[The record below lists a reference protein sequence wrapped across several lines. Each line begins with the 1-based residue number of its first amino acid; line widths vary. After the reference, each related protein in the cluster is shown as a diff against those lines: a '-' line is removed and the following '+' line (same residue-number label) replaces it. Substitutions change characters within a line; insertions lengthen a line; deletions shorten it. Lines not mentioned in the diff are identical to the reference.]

1 MIVNIYE
8 AKTEALLFMCRE
20 IILFYRDKDTNSF
33 NISANIK
40 KYIYQE
46 IETILKGI
54 NAIIQPKQYY
64 IQNQKFVRMRYII
77 QYVNFLEQQLS
88 IMLKKNEVFNPSILV
103 VSLLTTWFK
112 EFEIVDNKVY
122 VFFKI
127 YPYWEFFDKIF
138 IEIKDKRFKQ
148 ISYKMLD
155 ISERLLLKY
164 KNK

>member
-64 IQNQKFVRMRYII
+64 IQNQKFVRIRYII

-88 IMLKKNEVFNPSILV
+88 KMLKKNEVFNPSILV

-138 IEIKDKRFKQ
+138 IEIKDKDFKQ